1 MWCHVTVWI
10 DPRWNHIR
18 AVLFRSLS
26 FVTVQH
32 TGWTSQEYLMA
43 GKQCWQEHMVS
54 SALVN
59 GSPCMCMR
67 HAAIMGNCPVCHM
80 VQVTTFPASVCTLI
94 FIVVVATS
102 TRITDLSNPS
112 SCDAWV
118 GCPTY
123 YDSTK
128 AALASMEK
136 TYHVNY
142 LQVFNMH
149 GRLIQPSEYYKVLQ
163 GAPVQMHFTMTHW
176 YIRPKGQWHASDVFD
191 ANIYSMW
198 VLTPPKAT
206 GPVTPRKRKFVNMDP
221 IMPDISPEKFRKT
234 PSPWSRLLFFALM
247 KQYLYDVQVKAA
259 QPSFTSVSPKCPQNP
274 SSACDFYTVFY
285 VQHISTYCQT
295 NYHIPFI

>member
-1 MWCHVTVWI
+1 MQCHVTVWI
-10 DPRWNHIR
+10 DPRQNHIR
-18 AVLFRSLS
+18 AVLFCSLS
-26 FVTVQH
+26 FVTVQC

-123 YDSTK
+123 YDSMK

-149 GRLIQPSEYYKVLQ
+149 GRLIQPSEY
-163 GAPVQMHFTMTHW
+163 
-176 YIRPKGQWHASDVFD
+176 
-191 ANIYSMW
+191 
-198 VLTPPKAT
+198 
-206 GPVTPRKRKFVNMDP
+206 
-221 IMPDISPEKFRKT
+221 
-234 PSPWSRLLFFALM
+234 FALM
-247 KQYLYDVQVKAA
+247 KQYLYDVQAKVA
-259 QPSFTSVSPKCPQNP
+259 QLSFTSISLKCPQNP
-274 SSACDFYTVFY
+274 LSTCNFYTVFY
-285 VQHISTYCQT
+285 IQHISTYCQT